1 MQVTET
7 SNEGLKREYSVVIP
21 KEDIDGRMN
30 ARLTEVGATVNV
42 PGFRPGK
49 VPLAILKQRFGDA
62 VRGEILEQ
70 TIQDTVQRNLDE
82 KELRPAME
90 PKIDLVTFED
100 GADLEYKLTV
110 EVIPD
115 IDPIDFGGIELER
128 LVVDIPDSEVDES
141 IGRIAEQQK
150 AYAVEEGRAA
160 EDGDQLLM
168 NFIGRI
174 DGEAFDG
181 GTAEG
186 MELVLGSGQFIPGF
200 EEQLIGAKAGEN
212 KEVNVKFPD
221 DYGAENL
228 KGQDAIF
235 EVDVMEVRA
244 AGAVEID
251 NDFAKTLGLDDL
263 DALKGMVREQMS
275 SEYSQVSR
283 GRLKRELLDGLS
295 DRIDFEVP
303 PGMLDEEFQNIWKQ
317 LEEAKEKDNLD
328 DDDKGKSDEELEER
342 YREIAARRIRLG
354 LLLSETGR
362 LNDLTVSQEDLNRAM
377 AEQAQRFPGQEQQ
390 VLQYYQENP
399 QSMQELQAPLF
410 EEKIVDYILELAK
423 VTERKVSVEELLAD
437 PDEAAAEGKAKTK
450 KAGKKKASKK
460 GKAKAKGK

>member
-1 MQVTET
+1 
-7 SNEGLKREYSVVIP
+7 
-21 KEDIDGRMN
+21 
-30 ARLTEVGATVNV
+30 
-42 PGFRPGK
+42 
-49 VPLAILKQRFGDA
+49 
-62 VRGEILEQ
+62 
-70 TIQDTVQRNLDE
+70 
-82 KELRPAME
+82 
-90 PKIDLVTFED
+90 
-100 GADLEYKLTV
+100 
-110 EVIPD
+110 
-115 IDPIDFGGIELER
+115 
-128 LVVDIPDSEVDES
+128 
-141 IGRIAEQQK
+141 
-150 AYAVEEGRAA
+150 
-160 EDGDQLLM
+160 
-168 NFIGRI
+168 
-174 DGEAFDG
+174 
-181 GTAEG
+181 
-186 MELVLGSGQFIPGF
+186 
-200 EEQLIGAKAGEN
+200 
-212 KEVNVKFPD
+212 
-221 DYGAENL
+221 
-228 KGQDAIF
+228 
-235 EVDVMEVRA
+235 
-244 AGAVEID
+244 
-251 NDFAKTLGLDDL
+251 
-263 DALKGMVREQMS
+263 MVREQMS

-423 VTERKVSVEELLAD
+423 VTERKVSVEELLAG